1 MLKQKDHT
9 NLMPI
14 ATKSSRIN
22 ISKESKTK
30 SIAEI
35 FSKNLVSGDILLLNG
50 ELGVGKTT
58 FVKYLINSF
67 QYKFN
72 QSITEIPSPTFNF
85 VNEYQLKKLIIKHY
99 DLYRINDESD
109 LKNLGIYE
117 IENNQI
123 TLIEWPKII
132 KNNKLRKSIDLFF
145 EYDEDYKKRFLTL
158 SSINNIN
165 YLNEFESI

>member
-1 MLKQKDHT
+1 
-9 NLMPI
+9 MPI
-14 ATKSSRIN
+14 ATKSSRID
-22 ISKESKTK
+22 ISKESKIK

-35 FSKNLVSGDILLLNG
+35 FAKNLVSGDILLLNG

-67 QYKFN
+67 QSNFD
-72 QSITEIPSPTFNF
+72 QLITEIPSPTFNL
-85 VNEYQLKKLIIKHY
+85 VNEYQLKKLIVKHY
-99 DLYRINDESD
+99 DLYRINNQSD
-109 LKNLGIYE
+109 LNNLGIYE

-132 KNNKLRKSIDLFF
+132 KNNKLEKFIDLFF

-158 SSINNIN
+158 SSINNIS
-165 YLNEFESI
+165 YLNEIESI